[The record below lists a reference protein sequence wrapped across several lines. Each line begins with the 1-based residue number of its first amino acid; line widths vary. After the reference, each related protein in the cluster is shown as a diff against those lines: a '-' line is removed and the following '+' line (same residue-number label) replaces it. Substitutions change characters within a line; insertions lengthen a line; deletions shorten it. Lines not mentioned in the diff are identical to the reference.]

1 MIKSIEFAGKIIPD
15 DKCISLT
22 MEAGTGEIVYNE
34 DSGIEGVEKEV
45 TYRFNV
51 NRFPV
56 KVNYSGD

>member
-1 MIKSIEFAGKIIPD
+1 MIKSIEFAGKIIPAD
-15 DKCISLT
+15 RCISLT
-22 MEAGTGEIVYNE
+22 MEAGTGEIVCNE
-34 DSGIEGVEKEV
+34 DSGIKGVEKEV